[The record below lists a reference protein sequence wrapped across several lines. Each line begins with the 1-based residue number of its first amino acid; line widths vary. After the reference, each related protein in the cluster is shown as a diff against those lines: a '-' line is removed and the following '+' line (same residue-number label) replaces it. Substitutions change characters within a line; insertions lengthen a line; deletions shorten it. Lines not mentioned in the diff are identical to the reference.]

1 MVQVLRVMRASK
13 LLARYDDRIG
23 FSFVKMRIFKYLVL
37 ITTIAH
43 WSACMFRLVASIESN
58 DEAPNWITVYFG
70 TEGEI
75 SLSLSLSSFLLLS
88 LPGSVCNS
96 AALCLFAFVLT
107 H

>member
-70 TEGEI
+70 TEGER

-88 LPGSVCNS
+88 LPGSVSSC
-96 AALCLFAFVLT
+96 LCA